1 MKKTKINLFFAMAA
15 ALVMSAC
22 NTDDVQPAGDNST
35 APLPSEMATV
45 RFAMKAPQAIDGVN
59 TKAIQEYLPANFRVL
74 AFRHNGTDY
83 VYTDDV
89 KFNNDLKYE
98 NKAFTGTA
106 ELPVGVYK
114 FIPAYGLPTATNT
127 DVELSEL
134 TKQTVLD
141 ANITATHLD
150 VLPAIFLRENDQ
162 IPSDTLGTE
171 TGRPNQVS
179 ASIKRAVARLD
190 VMFVPGSKATGEV
203 AGEDIF
209 TGYTLDSIVVSLDKV
224 TSTAQLFDGAGV
236 YANTMATKHVVNL
249 GNIVKS
255 DGTLTTPSTVGT
267 GEKYN
272 FDAVKATDI
281 IQGGQ
286 YAYGPNL
293 FPFADETT
301 TANMTLRVKSKADA
315 NGHVYERTIDIPG
328 IKLIRNKVTMV
339 KVYAKR
345 GNFFDTEVTFNV
357 SVKEAW
363 EGSFT
368 TEGETN

>member
-45 RFAMKAPQAIDGVN
+45 RFAMKAPQTIDGVN
-59 TKAIQEYLPANFRVL
+59 TKAIQEYVPAKFRVL

-89 KFNNDLKYE
+89 KFNSDLKYE

-114 FIPAYGLPTATNT
+114 FIPAYGLPTKTNT

-134 TKQTVLD
+134 TPQTVLD

-179 ASIKRAVARLD
+179 AKIKRAVARLD
-190 VMFVPGSKATGEV
+190 ILFVRGNKTTGEI

-224 TSTAQLFDGAGV
+224 TAAAQLFDGAGV
-236 YANTMATKHVVNL
+236 YANTMATKHAVNL
-249 GNIVKS
+249 ANIVKS
-255 DGTLTTPSTVGT
+255 DGTLTTPSTVGAT
-267 GEKYN
+267 DSYN
-272 FDAVKATDI
+272 FDDVQAADI